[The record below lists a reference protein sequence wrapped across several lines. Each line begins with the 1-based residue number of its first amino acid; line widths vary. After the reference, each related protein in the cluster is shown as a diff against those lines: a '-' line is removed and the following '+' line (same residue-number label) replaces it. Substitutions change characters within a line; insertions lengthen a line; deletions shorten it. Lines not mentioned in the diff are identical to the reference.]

1 MIKFNLDKE
10 VGLTFY
16 DQIKG
21 QLLSAIYCGKI
32 KEGDRLPSIRELAEA
47 LNINYKTARKVYL
60 RLAGENYI
68 EIVKGSGA
76 FLQKGSGENSYEQMR
91 RRAIFRLMGEVAQK
105 AQNLGVPPRKL
116 LELLERY
123 FSGTNLRKL
132 SLAVVDHEEEAF
144 IFSREL
150 KMRLGADVA
159 SVSLN
164 QVQTNGASELFQK
177 SDYFLT
183 TSWHMQEVNGLAEQ
197 YGKQVVEIKPSPE
210 IYTEILNAARDRK
223 VAIVIQDEQTMH
235 ASWEIFMNIYH
246 PSTEKQFWIA
256 PIDREELIE
265 KIIEEAELIFVSPMC
280 WDEMRKRTPAE
291 TELKTYENFI
301 SQETIDYLKE
311 LQLLG
316 VTP

>member
-60 RLAGENYI
+60 RLASENYI

-91 RRAIFRLMGEVAQK
+91 RRAIFRLMGEVSQK
-105 AQNLGVPPRKL
+105 AQDLGVPPRKF
-116 LELLERY
+116 LELLESY
-123 FSGTNLRKL
+123 FSGTHLNKL
-132 SLAVVDHEEEAF
+132 NLAVVDHEEEAF

-159 SVSLN
+159 SVSMN
-164 QVQTNGASELFQK
+164 QIQTNWAK
-177 SDYFLT
+177 
-183 TSWHMQEVNGLAEQ
+183 
-197 YGKQVVEIKPSPE
+197 
-210 IYTEILNAARDRK
+210 
-223 VAIVIQDEQTMH
+223 
-235 ASWEIFMNIYH
+235 
-246 PSTEKQFWIA
+246 
-256 PIDREELIE
+256 
-265 KIIEEAELIFVSPMC
+265 
-280 WDEMRKRTPAE
+280 
-291 TELKTYENFI
+291 
-301 SQETIDYLKE
+301 
-311 LQLLG
+311 
-316 VTP
+316 